1 MAVCPTNFTIQNDC
15 CQDEDANVKH
25 LNIKTTAAIGGNTT
39 IGGTLDV
46 AGTPLTI
53 VNKLKTDTGPLIIKT
68 NSQLTTDSSSI
79 HLYANATGLGANS
92 TSVVIMASNKVFLG
106 TRSIPGQEAYG
117 DNSVML
123 QDGGGRTLVFFG
135 GTTGSAQWPEIA
147 NADPNDA
154 STQTAVNAVIAALMG
169 YNLLQQ

>member
-1 MAVCPTNFTIQNDC
+1 MAVCPTNFTLQNDC
-15 CQDEDANVKH
+15 CQNEDAYVNDLH
-25 LNIKTTAAIGGNTT
+25 IRNTADVAGNTT
-39 IGGTLDV
+39 LGGTLDV
-46 AGTPLTI
+46 AGTPVTI
-53 VNKLKTDTGPLIIKT
+53 VNKLKTDTGPLIIKS
-68 NSQLTTDSSSI
+68 NSQLTTNSSSI
-79 HLYANATGLGANS
+79 SLYASATGVGANS

-135 GTTGSAQWPEIA
+135 GTTGSSQWPEIA